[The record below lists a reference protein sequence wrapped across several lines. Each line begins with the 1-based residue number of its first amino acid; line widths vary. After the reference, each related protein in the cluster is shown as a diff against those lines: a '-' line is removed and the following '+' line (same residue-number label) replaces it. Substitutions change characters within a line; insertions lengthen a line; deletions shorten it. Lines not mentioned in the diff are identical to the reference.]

1 MIRSARTVPGLTDAK
16 GLLFLLTAL
25 LILSSCRASSR
36 AKEHL
41 ELGNRYVERNQ
52 IAEAEGEYQQAI
64 RIDAD
69 FADAYYRL
77 GLLELQQEHP
87 TAATK
92 SLFRAVE
99 LDPKN
104 SSARVHLGSL
114 LVSAT
119 RYAEAR
125 EQADA

>member
-1 MIRSARTVPGLTDAK
+1 MIRSARAVPGLTDAK

-87 TAATK
+87 TADQPTFCELAP
-92 SLFRAVE
+92 RAPPGCE
-99 LDPKN
+99 ASP
-104 SSARVHLGSL
+104 GSPC
-114 LVSAT
+114 
-119 RYAEAR
+119 
-125 EQADA
+125 